1 MSEVTYVQPFDDNFT
16 TALLPELILVAGLF
30 ALIIIPNLGKATFRV
45 PGTQIRLPYF
55 LGGERYSLISN
66 PRLPSWIAVTTLV
79 LAFVEVMMAFESGLQ
94 RYMIVSE
101 LLPTTINGV
110 TTGDVLV
117 NGGSHILPSGSKEL
131 LLINGF
137 SRLFEMI
144 FFGAISLAAIASMNR
159 LQSFDSSDRS
169 TNALYNNR
177 RQADF
182 YILLLTTAMG
192 MAIVA
197 LAQDLFVL
205 FLGLE
210 LASFSSYVL
219 VAFHKE
225 SKEGTEG
232 GMKYFIVGS
241 VASGIGLY
249 GLSMLYLWAGTLQL
263 GELSVAFDAAMAP
276 QGTPALPLI
285 ALGFI
290 LVGFGFKVSAAPF
303 HFAAPDAYAGASSP
317 VAGILATASKAMGI
331 VGLTRMLLIV
341 ASPESN
347 DGSAIWLVALGILSV
362 VTMTWGNIAAL
373 GSDNPKRMLAYSS
386 VAHAGY
392 MLAGLTAIG
401 AWNWD
406 PTLAG
411 HGGDGAIMVM
421 TAILFHLVVL
431 VCFKLGAFLVLSILE
446 SEGEVSKM
454 SSLRGLSKREPLL
467 AVSMFIF
474 MISLAGVPPMSGFM
488 SKLLMIMGIV
498 KVAIGN
504 MGDAISN
511 GDILSIG
518 DAHWVWWLALIM
530 VLNSAISMFY
540 YLRVIVTMYF
550 HEPEGDRQGPLPS
563 GWQVRAAIFACV
575 VTSVFFGINADGL
588 IELCEMAAKSLNYSW
603 GSQ

>member
-1 MSEVTYVQPFDDNFT
+1 A
-16 TALLPELILVAGLF
+16 TA
-30 ALIIIPNLGKATFRV
+30 
-45 PGTQIRLPYF
+45 
-55 LGGERYSLISN
+55 
-66 PRLPSWIAVTTLV
+66 
-79 LAFVEVMMAFESGLQ
+79 
-94 RYMIVSE
+94 
-101 LLPTTINGV
+101 
-110 TTGDVLV
+110 GDILV
-117 NGGSHILPSGSKEL
+117 NGGSHIVPGSSKEL
-131 LLINGF
+131 LLINDF

-159 LQSFDSSDRS
+159 LQSFEHSDRS

-182 YILLLTTAMG
+182 YILLLTAAMG

-241 VASGIGLY
+241 VASGVGLY

-276 QGTPALPLI
+276 QGFPALPLI

-331 VGLTRMLLIV
+331 IGLTRMLLIV

-406 PTLAG
+406 PKLAG
-411 HGGDGAIMVM
+411 AGGDGAIMVM

-498 KVAIGN
+498 KVSIGN
-504 MGDAISN
+504 MGDALSN

-550 HEPEGDRQGPLPS
+550 HEPEGDRQGPLPI
-563 GWQVRAAIFACV
+563 GWQVRTAIFACV
-575 VTSVFFGINADGL
+575 VASVFFGINADGL
-588 IELCEMAAKSLNYSW
+588 IELCEMAANSLNYSW
-603 GSQ
+603 ASQ